1 MKNRRRSLA
10 RQLLLLQVTGVAVL
24 VVVGA
29 GLVYL
34 TSAQAA
40 DRRAG
45 DEVTAVAQTL
55 ADTPSV
61 LSALSASNPT
71 LQLQP
76 LAERVRAD
84 TGVDFIT
91 IMNPDGIRFTHPNP
105 AMIGLDYVGTI
116 SEAQQGRTLV
126 ETYTGTLGP
135 SKRAVVPVFD
145 ATRHVVALVSVGI
158 KTDVI
163 SADLTGRIVT
173 VAAVA
178 FAVLVVGVVG
188 SFLVSRRLR
197 RQTRGLAPAELASV
211 FAYYEATLHAVR
223 EGLVLVDAERRVVL
237 CNDGARDLLGL
248 TVDLLGMPVA
258 ELGLPPSLAEAFG
271 AQEPRTD
278 EIHLTDSRVL
288 VVSTAPVRSGERS
301 PGTVV
306 TLRDHTD
313 LQHLT
318 GELNTTRGLAESL
331 RSQAHEAANRLHTVV
346 SLVELGRAGEAVEFA
361 TAELEIAQRLT
372 DQVVGAV
379 AEPVLAALLLGKAAE
394 ANERGVELVVTED
407 TALGE
412 ADLPARDLVTIAGN
426 LIDNALDAAVA
437 GGSGENRPR
446 VTVTTKVDAGR
457 LLIRVADTGPGLA
470 DSARSAVFQRGWS
483 TKTRNGPVG
492 RGLGLALVGQTVR
505 RYGGAIDVVN
515 EGGAVFTV
523 LLPLQGAVSG

>member
-1 MKNRRRSLA
+1 MKARRRSVA
-10 RQLLLLQVTGVAVL
+10 RQLLLLQVTGVVVL
-24 VVVGA
+24 VMVGA
-29 GLVYL
+29 ALVYL

-45 DEVTAVAQTL
+45 DEVTAVARTL

-61 LSALSASNPT
+61 LGALSTPNPT
-71 LQLQP
+71 VPLQSI
-76 LAERVRAD
+76 AERVRAD

-91 IMNPDGIRFTHPNP
+91 IMSPDGIRFTHPNP
-105 AMIGLDYVGTI
+105 AMIGLRYLGTI
-116 SEAQQGRTLV
+116 TEAQQGRIVV

-158 KTDVI
+158 RTEVI
-163 SADLTGRIVT
+163 AADLTGRIVM
-173 VAAVA
+173 VAGVA
-178 FAVLVVGVVG
+178 FAVLVVGVAG

-197 RQTRGLAPAELASV
+197 RQTRGLAPTELASV
-211 FAYYEATLHAVR
+211 FTYYEATLHAVR
-223 EGLVLVDAERRVVL
+223 EGLVLIDAEHRVVL
-237 CNDGARDLLGL
+237 CNDAARDLLGL
-248 TVDLLGMPVA
+248 TVDPAGMPVT
-258 ELGLPPSLAEAFG
+258 EVGLPPLLAQVFG
-271 AQEPRTD
+271 AQEPSTD

-288 VVSTAPVRSGERS
+288 VVSTAPVRSVGRS

-346 SLVELGRAGEAVEFA
+346 SLVELGRADEAVEFA

-394 ANERGVELVVTED
+394 ASERGVELVVTED

-412 ADLPARDLVTIAGN
+412 VDLPARDLVTIAGN
-426 LIDNALDAAVA
+426 LIDNALDAAA
-437 GGSGENRPR
+437 AGSGGNRPR
-446 VTVTTKVDAGR
+446 VTVTAKVAAGR
-457 LLIRVADTGPGLA
+457 LLIRVADTGPGVA
-470 DSARSAVFQRGWS
+470 DPVKSAVFERGWS

-505 RYGGAIDVVN
+505 RHQGTIEVVN
-515 EGGAVFTV
+515 DGGAVFTAR
-523 LLPLQGAVSG
+523 LPLRTR